1 MTLGLR
7 WTTFAAPS
15 RFYAL
20 TGRLLPLLWA
30 AALLL
35 TAAGLYT
42 GFVVAPTD
50 ATQGEVYRIIFI
62 HVPAAWMSMVLY
74 LAMAFWA
81 AIGWAFNARLAFV
94 VARSI
99 APTGAMFTF
108 LALWTGALWG
118 KPTWGAWWV
127 WDARLTSEFILL
139 LLYFGYMALVAAID
153 DPRRADRA
161 GALLAVVGAVN
172 VPIIYFS
179 VRWWN
184 TLHQGAS
191 VSLTAAP
198 KMAATMLNAMLLM
211 SLACWAY
218 AFAVVFMRSRAMLL
232 ERERETAWVGQIAGR
247 PFSLASDTER
257 TL

>member
-1 MTLGLR
+1 MTFGLR

-30 AALLL
+30 AAALL
-35 TAAGLYT
+35 AVAGLYT

-94 VARSI
+94 VARAI
-99 APTGAMFTF
+99 APTGALFTF

-139 LLYFGYMALVAAID
+139 LLYLGYMALVAAID

-198 KMAATMLNAMLLM
+198 KMAETMLNAMLLM

-218 AFAVVFMRSRAMLL
+218 AFAVVFMRARAMLL
-232 ERERETAWVGQIAGR
+232 ERERESAWVGQVAGR
-247 PFSLASDTER
+247 PFSPASDTER